1 MIAFPPGKFGVIL
14 ADPPWPF
21 ATHSDKGRDR
31 SPDRHYP
38 TMSLAE
44 IKGLPVASLAAK
56 DCALF
61 LRITRSLI
69 FEAGAIV
76 KGWEFTGKSI
86 AFVWIKPRKDRQA
99 DLLNPEY
106 DFPYGL
112 GYGSRAN
119 AELCLLATRGRP
131 TRIHADV
138 GDVIEAPR
146 ERHSRKPIETY
157 ERIERLFPGPYVELF
172 AQPPFRP
179 SWTVWGNEVP
189 AADAAEAAPAEA
201 AGVPGAVPPL

>member
-21 ATHSDKGRDR
+21 ATRSHKGCDR
-31 SPDRHYP
+31 SPDKHYS
-38 TMSLAE
+38 TMPLTE
-44 IKGLPVASLAAK
+44 IMGLPVASLAAK

-61 LRITRSLI
+61 LWITRSLI

-76 KGWEFTGKSI
+76 KAWGFTGKSI
-86 AFVWIKPRKDRQA
+86 AFVWVKPRRDRQA

-112 GYGSRAN
+112 GYGTRAN
-119 AELCLLATRGRP
+119 AEVCLLATRGRP
-131 TRIHADV
+131 KRIDADV

-157 ERIERLFPGPYVELF
+157 ERIGRLYPGPYVELF
-172 AQPPFRP
+172 ARPAFR
-179 SWTVWGNEVP
+179 SGWTVWGNEVP
-189 AADAAEAAPAEA
+189 IESAAEPVPAQAAE
-201 AGVPGAVPPL
+201 VPGAVSQ